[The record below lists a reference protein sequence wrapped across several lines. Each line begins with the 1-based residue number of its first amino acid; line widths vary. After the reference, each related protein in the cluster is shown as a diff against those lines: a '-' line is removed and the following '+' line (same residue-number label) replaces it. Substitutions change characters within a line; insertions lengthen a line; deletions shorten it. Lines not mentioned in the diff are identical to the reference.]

1 MIIRSGRYEVKQID
15 DWNWGVFKVYPDAS
29 KAPRSKVTRRTAD
42 DGKVLLHTGTYHGT
56 LASALRRAHQL
67 MLADGAAS
75 SEFETL
81 ADLVEDSEQRV
92 SDMAEAVSRAIPRKA
107 KVR

>member
-15 DWNWGVFKVYPDAS
+15 DWNGGVFKVYPDNTAEPGGGVWR
-29 KAPRSKVTRRTAD
+29 KAD
-42 DGKVLLHTGTYHGT
+42 DGKVLLHTGTFHGT

-92 SDMAEAVSRAIPRKA
+92 SDMAETVSRAIPRKA